1 MKKMR
6 AHLLM
11 CFGTS
16 CLAGGVQLVR
26 EAILKELEKHDLLD
40 EVGIVETGCNGF
52 CANGPIL
59 VLYPGGYFYQ
69 QLKPE
74 DAPELVEEHILKGR
88 PVKRLMYVDA
98 KTEKAIP
105 YLHDIPFFG
114 KQETRV
120 LRNKGMISAE
130 NIEEY
135 IAREGYEAAYKAI
148 IEVTPQEIID
158 QVKKAGLRGRGG
170 GGFLTGLKW
179 EFVAKEKADRKYVLC
194 NADEGDPG
202 AFMDRSLLEADPHAV
217 VEGMIIAAR
226 AVGADAGYVYCRAE
240 YPLALERL
248 GKAIASCRNYGL
260 LGENIFGSDFSFDIK
275 ISKGAGAFVCGEET
289 ALITSIEG
297 GRGEPRPRPPFPAQ
311 KGLWGKP
318 TVLNNVETYANVPL
332 IIRNGAQWY
341 SEVGTE
347 KSKGTKIFALTGAV
361 NNVGL
366 VEVPMGTTLGEIVYD
381 IGGGIRDGR
390 KFKAAQM
397 GGPSG
402 GCIPKEHLNV
412 PVDYESLTELGAIMG
427 SGGLIVMDDNT
438 CMVDLARF
446 FLEFVQDESC
456 GKCPPCRIG
465 TKRMLEILERITQG
479 KGEEGDIEKL
489 EKLAYQIKETALCGL
504 GQTAPNPVLST
515 IRHFREEY
523 EEHIRYKY
531 CRAGVCGDL
540 VRAPCQNE
548 CPARVDVPGYV
559 SLIAEGRYREALELH
574 RDRNPFPSICARV
587 CMHTCET
594 KCRRTQLD
602 SPVAIR
608 ALKRFMADEETEY
621 YSMPLAIDDENRA
634 RHKAAIIGAGP
645 SGLSCAYFLARIGYK
660 PVIFEARPEP
670 GGMLRYGIPEY
681 RLPKKTLSREIGL
694 IQNLGVEI
702 KTGVSMGKDFTI
714 EELKEKGFEAV
725 YLAIG
730 AWQSLQ
736 LGLDNEN
743 ARGVYGALDFLEKTN
758 TGMDLGKLGNVV
770 VIGGGHAAVDSAR
783 TAIRLNSDS
792 VTLIYRRTRDEMPVS
807 SEELEEAERE
817 GVQVKYLVTPMEFV
831 AEDGILKAVK
841 CANMALGEFDR
852 SGRRRPVAVEE
863 SAFELPADTAITAIG
878 QQAKEE
884 AYKGDGSIQLNRNK
898 TVRIDRDNCATSIPY
913 VFAGG
918 DIVRGPASVVHAIAD
933 GQKAAACIDQY
944 IMRDPEFRYPWLE
957 EKVLDT
963 KFDPDADPVERPR
976 AQVPTI
982 ALSDRHHNFREVE
995 VAITEKQVRLE
1006 AERCLRCDCREE
1018 P

>member
-1 MKKMR
+1 
-6 AHLLM
+6 
-11 CFGTS
+11 
-16 CLAGGVQLVR
+16 
-26 EAILKELEKHDLLD
+26 
-40 EVGIVETGCNGF
+40 
-52 CANGPIL
+52 
-59 VLYPGGYFYQ
+59 
-69 QLKPE
+69 
-74 DAPELVEEHILKGR
+74 
-88 PVKRLMYVDA
+88 
-98 KTEKAIP
+98 
-105 YLHDIPFFG
+105 
-114 KQETRV
+114 
-120 LRNKGMISAE
+120 
-130 NIEEY
+130 
-135 IAREGYEAAYKAI
+135 
-148 IEVTPQEIID
+148 
-158 QVKKAGLRGRGG
+158 
-170 GGFLTGLKW
+170 
-179 EFVAKEKADRKYVLC
+179 
-194 NADEGDPG
+194 
-202 AFMDRSLLEADPHAV
+202 
-217 VEGMIIAAR
+217 
-226 AVGADAGYVYCRAE
+226 
-240 YPLALERL
+240 
-248 GKAIASCRNYGL
+248 
-260 LGENIFGSDFSFDIK
+260 
-275 ISKGAGAFVCGEET
+275 
-289 ALITSIEG
+289 
-297 GRGEPRPRPPFPAQ
+297 
-311 KGLWGKP
+311 
-318 TVLNNVETYANVPL
+318 
-332 IIRNGAQWY
+332 
-341 SEVGTE
+341 
-347 KSKGTKIFALTGAV
+347 
-361 NNVGL
+361 
-366 VEVPMGTTLGEIVYD
+366 
-381 IGGGIRDGR
+381 
-390 KFKAAQM
+390 M

-489 EKLAYQIKETALCGL
+489 EKLAYRIKETALCGL

-531 CRAGVCGDL
+531 CRAGVCADL

-621 YSMPLAIDDENRA
+621 YSMPLAIDDENRK
-634 RHKAAIIGAGP
+634 RHKVAIIGAGP
-645 SGLSCAYFLARIGYK
+645 SGLSCAYFLARIGYR

-758 TGMDLGKLGNVV
+758 TGTDLGKLGNVV

-792 VTLIYRRTRDEMPVS
+792 VALIYRRTREEMPVS

-817 GVQVKYLVTPMEFV
+817 GVRVKYLVTPMEFI
-831 AEDGILKAVK
+831 AEDGVLKAVK

-898 TVRIDRDNCATSIPY
+898 TVRVDRDNCATSIPY

-982 ALSDRHHNFREVE
+982 ALSDRRHNFREVE

-1006 AERCLRCDCREE
+1006 AERCLRCDYREE